1 MDPEAAA
8 VPIPVLRLTGV
19 SKRYPQFC
27 LGPIDLELA
36 PGTTLGL
43 LGENGAGKSTLL
55 RILLGL
61 VRPDAGTV
69 EVLGLPMPEREHA
82 IKLDV
87 AFVSEDMAPYG
98 GKSIAWNIDL
108 VRSLSPQWDEA
119 RAATLLRRFELRPEQ
134 RTKGLSRG
142 QTVRLLL
149 LLALVRRPRL
159 LLLDEPTTGLDPR
172 VRHELREELARVAR
186 EDGTTIVFSSHLT
199 EDMAAL
205 ASEIVILDRGRIAR
219 RAATSELLEEGPLER
234 VFLDATAA
242 GNLQRQRSV
251 A

>member
-1 MDPEAAA
+1 MDPEPAP
-8 VPIPVLRLTGV
+8 VPPPTLRLTRV
-19 SKRYPQFC
+19 EKRYPCFTF
-27 LGPIDLELA
+27 GPIDLEID
-36 PGTTLGL
+36 PGVTLGL

-61 VRPDAGTV
+61 VRPDAGEV
-69 EVLGLPMPEREHA
+69 EVLGLPMPEREHE
-82 IKLDV
+82 IKSGV
-87 AFVSEDMAPYG
+87 AYVSEDMAPYG
-98 GKSIAWNIDL
+98 GKSIAWNLDL
-108 VRSLSPQWDEA
+108 VRSLSAQWDQE
-119 RAATLLRRFELRPEQ
+119 RATTLLRRFDLRPEQ

-159 LLLDEPTTGLDPR
+159 LLLDEPTSGLDPR
-172 VRHELREELARVAR
+172 MRHDLREELARVAR

-205 ASEIVILDRGRIAR
+205 ANEIVILDGGRIVR
-219 RAATSELLEEGPLER
+219 RAATRELLAEGPLEQI
-234 VFLDATAA
+234 FLDATSGSPAK
-242 GNLQRQRSV
+242 RV

>member
-1 MDPEAAA
+1 MKPA
-8 VPIPVLRLTGV
+8 PVCASSPALRLV
-19 SKRYPQFC
+19 AVEKRYPCFTF
-27 LGPIDLELA
+27 GPIDFELR

-61 VRPDAGTV
+61 VRPDAGQV
-69 EVLGLPMPEREHA
+69 EVFGRAMPDHEHA
-82 IKLDV
+82 IKADV

-98 GKSIAWNIDL
+98 GKAIAWHLDF
-108 VRSLSPQWDEA
+108 VRSLTSTWDEV
-119 RAATLLRRFELRPEQ
+119 RVATLLRRFSLRPEQ
-134 RTKGLSRG
+134 RTRGLSRG

-172 VRHELREELARVAR
+172 VRYELRAELARAAR

-199 EDMAAL
+199 EDMEAL
-205 ASEIVILDRGRIAR
+205 AEKIVILDRGRIVR
-219 RAATSELLEEGPLER
+219 SATTRELLSEGPLEK
-234 VFLDATAA
+234 VFLEATART
-242 GNLQRQRSV
+242 GSRRV

>member
-1 MDPEAAA
+1 MELQAAA
-8 VPIPVLRLTGV
+8 HSGPALRLTDV
-19 SKRYPQFC
+19 EKRYPYFN

-61 VRPDAGTV
+61 VRPDRGVV
-69 EVLGLPMPEREHA
+69 EVLGLPMPERERA
-82 IKLDV
+82 IKSEV

-98 GKSIAWNIDL
+98 GKSIAWNLDL
-108 VRSLSPQWDEA
+108 VRSLSPLWDEA
-119 RAATLLRRFELRPEQ
+119 RAKTLLRRFELRAEQ

-186 EDGTTIVFSSHLT
+186 EEGTTIVFSSHLT
-199 EDMAAL
+199 EDMTAL
-205 ASEIVILDRGRIAR
+205 ADDIVILDRGRIAR
-219 RAATSELLEEGPLER
+219 RAAASELLREGPLER
-234 VFLDATAA
+234 VFLDSTSPA
-242 GNLQRQRSV
+242 GDRRV

>member
-1 MDPEAAA
+1 M
-8 VPIPVLRLTGV
+8 LRLTAV
-19 SKRYPQFC
+19 EKRYPCFNF
-27 LGPIDLELA
+27 GPIDLELA
-36 PGTTLGL
+36 PGATLGL

-61 VRPDAGTV
+61 VRPDAGEV
-69 EVLGLPMPEREHA
+69 EVLGLPMPEREHE
-82 IKLDV
+82 IKAEV

-108 VRSLSPQWDEA
+108 VRSLSLA
-119 RAATLLRRFELRPEQ
+119 VGRSSGRRRSCGASSSGRSSGRMGCRAGRRCD
-134 RTKGLSRG
+134 
-142 QTVRLLL
+142 LLL

-199 EDMAAL
+199 EDMTAL
-205 ASEIVILDRGRIAR
+205 ASDIVILDHGRIAR
-219 RAATSELLEEGPLER
+219 RAGTSELLREGPLER
-234 VFLDATAA
+234 VFLDATSASNPA
-242 GNLQRQRSV
+242 NALRV